1 MNEIKPIKLGGKL
14 LLSMPQIGDPR
25 FERSVILMMTH
36 DETGSLGF
44 VLNQAADDI
53 TLGSSVQNLPETIA
67 SSPLAS
73 STVFIGGPVQQDH
86 GFILHSPEWA
96 GEATISPPDVAFSF
110 SQSIDVLHACAQNE
124 GPEEAK
130 FLLGYSGWGAGQL
143 EDEIRQNAWLIVTAD
158 PLLVFSPNH
167 ETLYEAVAKRAGI
180 DLAHLSSS
188 GGSA

>member
-1 MNEIKPIKLGGKL
+1 MNKIDIIELSGKL

-25 FERSVILMMTH
+25 FERSVILMMSH

-53 TLGSSVQNLPETIA
+53 TLGSSVQNLPENIA
-67 SSPLAS
+67 NSELAA

-86 GFILHSPEWA
+86 GFILHSSDWA
-96 GEATISPPDVAFSF
+96 GEATISPPNIPFSF
-110 SQSIDVLHACAQNE
+110 SQSLDALYACAENK
-124 GPEEAK
+124 GPEKSK
-130 FLLGYSGWGAGQL
+130 FLLGYSGWQAGQL
-143 EDEIRQNAWLIVTAD
+143 ENEIRQNAWLVVPAD
-158 PLLVFSPNH
+158 PLMVFSPNH
-167 ETLYEAVAKRAGI
+167 ATLYETVAKRAGI